1 VLNIIALEVID
12 MDKVIIYGTYDFL
25 GFSLCEKLLDAGIQV
40 CGIPLNEEYSE
51 DFLEEKKL
59 LIGRNANFQEKTL
72 ESEDI
77 PFLDESFEAKTVT
90 VISFYDIY
98 YSREDPFITYE
109 KIVTNICKQ
118 HNHHSIGQLICLFPI
133 GFIHDFPKA
142 LITQINRLKD
152 QKIQL
157 KNIYIPTV
165 FGPWQPSAFLFQQYL
180 LKEYLNSEPKLD
192 NREFTSDA
200 IYIKDI
206 IDTIIQLMDS
216 EEKVDCLIQSSSQD
230 QWLKGANHLKVE
242 EMDTK
247 KQELEIKSA
256 SEQIKIIKV
265 NESISIT
272 EGLELQKKHLSRL
285 Y

>member
-1 VLNIIALEVID
+1 VLNIIALEVND

-25 GFSLCEKLLDAGIQV
+25 GFSLCEKLLDVGIQV
-40 CGIPLNEEYSE
+40 CGIPLNEENSE
-51 DFLEEKKL
+51 VFLEDKKL

-72 ESEDI
+72 EIEDI
-77 PFLDESFEAKTVT
+77 PFQDESLKLKTIT

-98 YSREDPFITYE
+98 YTKEDPFRTYE

-118 HNHHSIGQLICLFPI
+118 HSQHSLGQLICLFPI
-133 GFIHDFPKA
+133 GFMHDFPKP
-142 LITQINRLKD
+142 LITQINLLNE
-152 QKIQL
+152 QKIQP

-180 LKEYLNSEPKLD
+180 LKDYLKSEPKLD

-206 IDTIIQLMDS
+206 IDTIVQLMDS
-216 EEKVDCLIQSSSQD
+216 EEKVDYLIQSSIQD
-230 QWLKGANHLKVE
+230 QWIKGANHLKVK

-247 KQELEIKSA
+247 KQELVNIAA
-256 SEQIKIIKV
+256 SESIKIIKI